1 LGDTR
6 NPVLQRRNLRPA
18 ERAYERYQCWPF
30 LGFAAQVKTIFLLL
44 ILLTVL
50 WVRMPSSLFA
60 DLQTLP
66 ADSEP
71 ESNLG

>member
-1 LGDTR
+1 MHVILFSCAVIFVPLNALTSVTSAGGR
-6 NPVLQRRNLRPA
+6 
-18 ERAYERYQCWPF
+18 F
-30 LGFAAQVKTIFLLL
+30 FGIAAQVKTIFLLL

-50 WVRMPSSLFA
+50 RVPMPSSLFG